1 MKFMQKMKNMLAV
14 LAVSLCMIFTVV
26 PVMEANAEVA
36 AAENQAASVEAGTEM
51 DDETVFLFMMG
62 GGFMIILFAVVA
74 SVASAAST
82 CIIADQFDED

>member
-26 PVMEANAEVA
+26 PVMEANAEA
-36 AAENQAASVEAGTEM
+36 AAENQAVAVEADSEM

>member
-26 PVMEANAEVA
+26 PVMEANAEA
-36 AAENQAASVEAGTEM
+36 AAENQAVAVEADSEM

-82 CIIADQFDED
+82 CIIADPFDED